1 MTTIRDFIENNENI
15 PIIIETSE
23 TKDTTDP
30 LRKELWKGM
39 LYDIPKDLQ
48 NREVIQEGYG
58 IVAQCNILTILEEG
72 DEKWVDIRMEIQ
84 NMQADSYVWNV
95 WMKICW
101 LEESRDKNKREQKH
115 IKDLYCLKCG
125 EVTKCIEV
133 RFCDSYEEIFEAAK
147 IKRENYYI
155 NDYESEVDNNVL

>member
-1 MTTIRDFIENNENI
+1 MATIKDFITNNENVL
-15 PIIIETSE
+15 IIIETAE
-23 TKDTTDP
+23 TRNTTDP

-48 NREVIQEGYG
+48 NRKVIQECMNENMLASG
-58 IVAQCNILTILEEG
+58 IQ
-72 DEKWVDIRMEIQ
+72 RQ
-84 NMQADSYVWNV
+84 RQ
-95 WMKICW
+95 
-101 LEESRDKNKREQKH
+101 RERKH
-115 IKDLYCLKCG
+115 IKDLYCLKRR

-155 NDYESEVDNNVL
+155 DEYESEDAYVL